1 MAKQLLPNGSVVT
14 LKGATKKLM
23 TIGIEVEMEGDEK
36 TYDYIAIPY
45 PEGYIDSETM
55 FLFMQEDIENVSFV
69 DAQLQVFRTALE
81 ETDENDE

>member
-14 LKGATKKLM
+14 LKGATKKL
-23 TIGIEVEMEGDEK
+23 MEGDEK

-69 DAQLQVFRTALE
+69 GFVDAQLQVFRTALE

>member
-1 MAKQLLPNGSVVT
+1 
-14 LKGATKKLM
+14 M

-36 TYDYIAIPY
+36 TSIISRFPIRKVISIQK
-45 PEGYIDSETM
+45 PCP
-55 FLFMQEDIENVSFV
+55 FMQEDIENVSFVGFV